1 MTQTVSLSPDEIAL
15 VRGLSMVAASG
26 RLGLST
32 TFTSRGL
39 AGWLPP
45 SLPDRLRSERV
56 LGPLLDA
63 MGCERNERTCRR
75 RSDDLLAALP
85 TWTAMADAAEAEAR
99 TQGPTLLNF
108 SPVRERDC

>member
-1 MTQTVSLSPDEIAL
+1 MATQTLSPDEVAL
-15 VRGLSMVAASG
+15 IRGLSVVADSG
-26 RLGLST
+26 RLGLAK

-45 SLPDRLRSERV
+45 SLPDRLRSERT

-75 RSDDLLAALP
+75 RAVDLVAALP
-85 TWTAMADAAEAEAR
+85 QWTAMADVAEAHQLEP
-99 TQGPTLLNF
+99 QLPGFVNLDP
-108 SPVRERDC
+108 

>member
-1 MTQTVSLSPDEIAL
+1 MTPPLPTLSADESALIRALSL
-15 VRGLSMVAASG
+15 VAASG
-26 RLGLST
+26 RLGLSK
-32 TFTSRGL
+32 TFTARGL

-75 RSDDLLAALP
+75 RSADLVAVLP
-85 TWTAMADAAEAEAR
+85 AWAELADAAEAQAR
-99 TQGPTLLNF
+99 AQEPVLPEFLNF
-108 SPVRERDC
+108 SP